1 MEDVLLE
8 GKRDR
13 ACSPLRS
20 ASDVAPATP
29 SEGRVVASESLTYT
43 GSGGSWSTRS
53 LELDGDF
60 ALEAPARVS
69 SAPRRGSRKL
79 TEYLSWPRS
88 IAVRESLFS
97 ELEGSDGP
105 PHSCVLDPDAS
116 FSQVWNAL
124 VTCLT
129 LTHVALLTPLL
140 IAFDAPLRVRPP
152 ARWSAILDFAV
163 GAVFAAD
170 VLVQLRTAVLVCSDV
185 LGRRKLVW
193 KPSDIVRVY
202 VRSGT
207 FAYDILAVIPFL
219 AQCVLLIEV
228 RSRNDSRNTDLMP
241 SDVPSRT
248 ALRLLRLLRLAR
260 LRKYLF
266 GATVNAA
273 EAFFSRTTDIPPLTL
288 YVLQTAYEFSVL
300 VNFVACAFVYVAH
313 LEGYENSWLA
323 SVEDLGSRLDEFETY
338 VAAVYF
344 ATATVS
350 TVGFGDVSATT
361 TAERIVATLSMTLGA
376 TYYAYLVGS
385 VATLVERFGA
395 AHGRRAA
402 FREKMV
408 ELRAFLT
415 RHPDVPRELR
425 ARIAA
430 YFADAWLR
438 TKHLG
443 QGPGGRHSDDDA
455 LLAALPDG
463 LRVETRFRVAEPHL
477 RRVFPRASERALRA
491 VAERLE
497 RRSIARGACVT
508 VSGRA
513 MNDER
518 KRGDERDDNDEAPPP
533 SFFLVVEGD
542 VRVEHRGGSFEPA
555 AVRDTSIS
563 RRVCGGGAFSYFGEE
578 AFAEDTGEATRTH
591 AAPFAVAMS
600 ACEVYELSPPEEA
613 RRLLRAFP
621 QLTAGAIEAAASAAK
636 AAADAGDSDEAVTR
650 ARAAKLL
657 AGR

>member
-1 MEDVLLE
+1 M
-8 GKRDR
+8 
-13 ACSPLRS
+13 
-20 ASDVAPATP
+20 
-29 SEGRVVASESLTYT
+29 
-43 GSGGSWSTRS
+43 
-53 LELDGDF
+53 
-60 ALEAPARVS
+60 
-69 SAPRRGSRKL
+69 
-79 TEYLSWPRS
+79 
-88 IAVRESLFS
+88 
-97 ELEGSDGP
+97 
-105 PHSCVLDPDAS
+105 
-116 FSQVWNAL
+116 
-124 VTCLT
+124 
-129 LTHVALLTPLL
+129 
-140 IAFDAPLRVRPP
+140 
-152 ARWSAILDFAV
+152 
-163 GAVFAAD
+163 
-170 VLVQLRTAVLVCSDV
+170 
-185 LGRRKLVW
+185 
-193 KPSDIVRVY
+193 
-202 VRSGT
+202 
-207 FAYDILAVIPFL
+207 
-219 AQCVLLIEV
+219 
-228 RSRNDSRNTDLMP
+228 
-241 SDVPSRT
+241 
-248 ALRLLRLLRLAR
+248 
-260 LRKYLF
+260 
-266 GATVNAA
+266 
-273 EAFFSRTTDIPPLTL
+273 
-288 YVLQTAYEFSVL
+288 
-300 VNFVACAFVYVAH
+300 YVAH

-455 LLAALPDG
+455 LLAALLTVYVSRPASCANRT
-463 LRVETRFRVAEPHL
+463 LRA
-477 RRVFPRASERALRA
+477 VFPRASERALRA

-533 SFFLVVEGD
+533 SFFLAVEGT
-542 VRVEHRGGSFEPA
+542 VTRRASRGSFEPA

-613 RRLLRAFP
+613 RRLFF
-621 QLTAGAIEAAASAAK
+621 
-636 AAADAGDSDEAVTR
+636 AVSPTR
-650 ARAAKLL
+650 WRHRSRRERSKSGG
-657 AGR
+657 GRGRFR